1 MGIRSGE
8 GLRLYGFKQ
17 VMYFSLLDFG
27 LGFRLMETVAAKQ
40 KYPPLKRSQ
49 SKI

>member
-1 MGIRSGE
+1 MGIWSGE

-27 LGFRLMETVAAKQ
+27 LSIDGNCVSQTKISSFET
-40 KYPPLKRSQ
+40 
-49 SKI
+49 